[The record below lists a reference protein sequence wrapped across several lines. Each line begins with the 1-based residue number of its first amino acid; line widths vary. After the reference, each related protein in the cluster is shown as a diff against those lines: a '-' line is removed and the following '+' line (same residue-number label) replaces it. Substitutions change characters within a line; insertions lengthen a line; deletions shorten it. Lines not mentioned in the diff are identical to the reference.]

1 MTRLSGR
8 SPKLAAFVAFAGP
21 LDLLT
26 RFARRSLTPLRAVAR
41 PRGAKRRSAARDSAV
56 SRASPGWRRRAHE
69 RSEGVIVDAGGGS
82 TN

>member
-26 RFARRSLTPLRAVAR
+26 RFARRS
-41 PRGAKRRSAARDSAV
+41 
-56 SRASPGWRRRAHE
+56 SPIR
-69 RSEGVIVDAGGGS
+69 
-82 TN
+82 